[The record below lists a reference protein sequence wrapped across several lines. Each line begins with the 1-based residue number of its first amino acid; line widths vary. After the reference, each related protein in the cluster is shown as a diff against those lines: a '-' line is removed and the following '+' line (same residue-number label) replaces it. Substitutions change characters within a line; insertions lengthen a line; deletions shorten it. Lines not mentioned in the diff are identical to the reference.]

1 MADTRIL
8 IVAADGFEDME
19 LLAVKYR
26 LEEAG
31 MDVDIAAP
39 GKEDITGKRGYVASP
54 TMTVA
59 EAAEKGSCGYAMLLL
74 PGGKAPAALREMAD
88 VLSIVRDFQSSGS
101 PIAAICHGPQLL
113 VSAGGI
119 KGRRMTGYAGIKD
132 ELEGAGVLFED
143 SALVV
148 DGPYIT
154 SRKPL
159 DLPHFQRAIM
169 AALPQG

>member
-1 MADTRIL
+1 MAEKRIL

-19 LLAVKYR
+19 LYSVKYR

-31 MDVDIAAP
+31 YEVDLAAP
-39 GKEDITGKRGYVASP
+39 TMEPITGKRTYAAEP

-59 EAAEKGSCGYAMLLL
+59 DAAAKGSCDYALLLL
-74 PGGKAPAALREMAD
+74 PGGKAPAALREMPE
-88 VLSIVRDFQSSGS
+88 VMNIVRDFQASGA

-119 KGRRMTGYAGIKD
+119 QGRRMTGYSKIKEELDSAG
-132 ELEGAGVLFED
+132 AVYED

-154 SRKPL
+154 SRRPA
-159 DLPHFQRAIM
+159 DLPDFQRAIM
-169 AALPQG
+169 AAIDKG